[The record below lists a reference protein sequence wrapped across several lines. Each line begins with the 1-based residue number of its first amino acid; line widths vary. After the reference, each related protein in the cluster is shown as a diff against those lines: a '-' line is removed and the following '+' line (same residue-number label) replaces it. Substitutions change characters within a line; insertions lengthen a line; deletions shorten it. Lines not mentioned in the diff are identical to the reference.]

1 MTDTRALLDT
11 KYQDLLESKE
21 ECNDGNW
28 NLELSLMVEE
38 QIDTPAPLDE
48 KFEIL
53 PIQLLTVI

>member
-48 KFEIL
+48 KLKFCL
-53 PIQLLTVI
+53 SNF

>member
-38 QIDTPAPLDE
+38 QIDNPAPLDE
-48 KFEIL
+48 KLKFCL
-53 PIQLLTVI
+53 SNF